1 MPDARLPAIAAISAS
16 GRSAWRRKCW
26 GAVPP
31 SDSVS
36 AVRHRTRVRLVPET
50 GEDVGGPLDRAQRA
64 PAVDRRDRVEPEL
77 QRRHDTEVATAA
89 PQRPE
94 QVFLDIR
101 IGAVFPVL
109 LAEIPFDDEEI
120 AAVRADGIA
129 VMQDLI
135 ATAQRDGDLRPDV
148 THGDIGMM
156 LVRLSR
162 PLPGPLPREL
172 GEDLAHRQLDLII
185 DGLRASA
192 ARPGDLGGPALT
204 FGDLGSLGG
213 DGPGE
218 RPS

>member
-1 MPDARLPAIAAISAS
+1 
-16 GRSAWRRKCW
+16 
-26 GAVPP
+26 
-31 SDSVS
+31 
-36 AVRHRTRVRLVPET
+36 
-50 GEDVGGPLDRAQRA
+50 
-64 PAVDRRDRVEPEL
+64 
-77 QRRHDTEVATAA
+77 
-89 PQRPE
+89 
-94 QVFLDIR
+94 
-101 IGAVFPVL
+101 
-109 LAEIPFDDEEI
+109 
-120 AAVRADGIA
+120 
-129 VMQDLI
+129 MQDLI

-204 FGDLGSLGG
+204 FGDLDSLGG